1 MRLFDFFRRTSGQP
15 TPAAQAKERLQIVM
29 AYERAGRQGPDFLP
43 NLQRDL
49 IAVINKYVEI
59 DNEKVDVR
67 FDHGKEFSTLEVNV
81 ELPMLQRDR
90 RKEAMSGVACA
101 DPLT

>member
-1 MRLFDFFRRTSGQP
+1 MRLFDFFRRSPGRP

-43 NLQRDL
+43 HLQRDL

-59 DNEKVDVR
+59 DHDKVDIR

-81 ELPMLQRDR
+81 ELPMAQRDR
-90 RKEAMSGVACA
+90 RKDALAGVAYA